1 MNISGIPLL
10 VTLTDLS
17 TGSTLTETIPENI
30 SIYEDEISVVLW
42 QRWIACY
49 MLYDCN
55 FRHAESAYTGNKYT
69 WIQQV

>member
-17 TGSTLTETIPENI
+17 TGSTLKETIPKNI

-49 MLYDCN
+49 MLYDWI
-55 FRHAESAYTGNKYT
+55 FRHAESAYDSNRYI
-69 WIQQV
+69 WIQ